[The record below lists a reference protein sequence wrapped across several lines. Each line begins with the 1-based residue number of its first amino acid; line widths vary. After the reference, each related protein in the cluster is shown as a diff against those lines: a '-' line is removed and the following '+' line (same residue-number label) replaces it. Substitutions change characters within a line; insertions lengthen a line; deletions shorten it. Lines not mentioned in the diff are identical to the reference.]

1 MDQPEGSGRPRT
13 HPGAP
18 PARLGGSRWAPPPRP
33 AAPPHGRVLLHVL
46 AQALLEVVTTGPV
59 GTHPLVG
66 HTQSDSTLLFTPDAS
81 LPDAFYYQSTVFEW
95 NNAADPSVNR
105 ILLRSP
111 AGVARLEF
119 DNISSYVKAAN
130 DSVLQVIAP
139 AQPAGTQSPQLAGGA
154 PRRARVLLTL
164 NAASENFVGE
174 TPYAYHAE
182 PEVTLVLPAGGAGW
196 RRPPSCPV

>member
-1 MDQPEGSGRPRT
+1 M
-13 HPGAP
+13 HI
-18 PARLGGSRWAPPPRP
+18 LYV
-33 AAPPHGRVLLHVL
+33 H

-66 HTQSDSTLLFTPDAS
+66 HTPADSTLLFTPDAS

-95 NNAADPSVNR
+95 NNPADPSVNR

-111 AGVARLEF
+111 AGIARLEF
-119 DNISSYVKAAN
+119 DNASSDVKAAN
-130 DSVLQVIAP
+130 DSVLQAVAP
-139 AQPAGTQSPQLAGGA
+139 AQPAGTMSPQLAGGA

-164 NAASENFVGE
+164 NGASENFVGE

-182 PEVTLVLPAGGAGW
+182 PEVTLVLPAGAPAGGDRVETAGVPCLTTPPRVPARWLAKAPLASPGRGA
-196 RRPPSCPV
+196 